1 MPARPDRP
9 RGRDL
14 VQQVAELIRPL
25 AARSGATART
35 VASVR
40 AILGDAIPQPYRDLL
55 AHDDGILVDF
65 QEALTRGEES
75 FVKLSSEVPVR
86 LMYRTAF
93 LDEGKVRF
101 VEDIYGWDDDVA
113 YALGYVRKPPRA
125 KAKHGD
131 EDVGP

>member
-1 MPARPDRP
+1 M
-9 RGRDL
+9 
-14 VQQVAELIRPL
+14 
-25 AARSGATART
+25 
-35 VASVR
+35 
-40 AILGDAIPQPYRDLL
+40 
-55 AHDDGILVDF
+55 
-65 QEALTRGEES
+65 
-75 FVKLSSEVPVR
+75 KLSSEVPVR